1 MSHIFDDL
9 VESLNDAI
17 AGKEVRRVKLST
29 EDIQNY
35 CSDCCASIN
44 EEETNDDSNH
54 NQR

>member
-17 AGKEVRRVKLST
+17 AGKEVRRVRLST

-35 CSDCCASIN
+35 CSDSAVRTIKEN
-44 EEETNDDSNH
+44 TNDDSNN